1 MKKVKEILYEKFHEK
16 FDPVADMSIGKV
28 TINDLTDNVDEEY
41 DKIKKRLA
49 ELEIKCKEKRK
60 KALELFVGKK

>member
-16 FDPVADMSIGKV
+16 FDPVADMGIGKV

-41 DKIKKRLA
+41 DKIKKTTS
-49 ELEIKCKEKRK
+49 
-60 KALELFVGKK
+60 